1 MEYFDYQDGDE
12 NEMWHHVACVVSQQ
26 AQKIWGTLMTH
37 QRDGSFQE
45 NTYIN
50 NMDSSIMSQFE
61 ISQSTPDDKFQIQ
74 VNADHRGKNGMA
86 HTFYADVRIWSFAK
100 SAHQIRS

>member
-1 MEYFDYQDGDE
+1 
-12 NEMWHHVACVVSQQ
+12 
-26 AQKIWGTLMTH
+26 
-37 QRDGSFQE
+37 
-45 NTYIN
+45 
-50 NMDSSIMSQFE
+50 MSQFE

-100 SAHQIRS
+100 SAHQIRSQRNQIIDFKQNIGTLLSSMQFLGGGTMKGVEYDLAMLDYDQANIQNDLNGIDIL